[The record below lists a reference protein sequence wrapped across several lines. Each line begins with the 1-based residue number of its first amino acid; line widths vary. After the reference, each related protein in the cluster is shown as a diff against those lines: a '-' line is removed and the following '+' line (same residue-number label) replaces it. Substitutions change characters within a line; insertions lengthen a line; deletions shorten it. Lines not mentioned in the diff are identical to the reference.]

1 MYDCNF
7 IKNQLIIL
15 NNLSKKSKA
24 QSNITLQIFAAISK
38 RNYQYS
44 PINIFLYFFVGK
56 LLDTAR
62 QPKQRL
68 LIEQFIN
75 VATDTSKLVMNV
87 SQVSLILKTQ
97 SRRVILKTAYFENV
111 EKKSLHHKCCF
122 QYSHDIL
129 NPVQDGCAGGGG
141 GDCHS

>member
-1 MYDCNF
+1 MDDCNF

-24 QSNITLQIFAAISK
+24 QSNIILRIFPAISK

-44 PINIFLYFFVGK
+44 PINIFLQENY
-56 LLDTAR
+56 
-62 QPKQRL
+62 QIQ
-68 LIEQFIN
+68 QFMN
-75 VATDTSKLVMNV
+75 VAMDTSKLVMNV

-97 SRRVILKTAYFENV
+97 SLRVILKTAYFENV
-111 EKKSLHHKCCF
+111 EKKSLHHKCFF

-129 NPVQDGCAGGGG
+129 NPVQDGSFCGWSQTGCGRGTGGGG